1 MSCKPPP
8 SAAMSRLSSGAVRA
22 SEFNKDKA
30 PAEKLANCDTSHDVE
45 QQQQQQQ
52 QHHPEAKDAQISSI
66 FHSLGILDRFL
77 AVWIFLAMLIGIILG
92 NFVPSAGPALQQ
104 GRFIGVSV
112 PIAVG
117 LLVMMYPIL
126 CKVQYEKLYQ
136 VFRTREI
143 WIQLGFSVV
152 VNWIIA
158 PLFMLA
164 LSWAFLPDREGLRN
178 GLILVGVAR
187 CIAMVL
193 IWTSL
198 ARGDGDYCAILVA
211 VNSFLQIVLF
221 APVALLFIRV
231 IGQDDS
237 ISSISYSTVASA
249 VGVFLGIPLGAA
261 ILTRLSLIYTIGTK
275 TYNIRVIPFLAPWSL
290 IGLIYTIVVLFASQ
304 GSQVVH
310 QIVSVVRV
318 AAPLVVYFSV
328 IFSATLVVAR
338 KLGFRYGLACT
349 QAFTAASN
357 NFELAIAIAV
367 AAYGPDSDEALATT
381 VGPLIE
387 VPVLLGLV
395 YFIKWVARRYG
406 WED

>member
-1 MSCKPPP
+1 MS
-8 SAAMSRLSSGAVRA
+8 SSVSFDVVRG
-22 SEFNKDKA
+22 SESNKDKA
-30 PAEKLANCDTSHDVE
+30 PAEKLAGGGVNQDVE
-45 QQQQQQQ
+45 QQQQN
-52 QHHPEAKDAQISSI
+52 PETDEAQVSSI
-66 FHSLGILDRFL
+66 FKSLGILDRLL
-77 AVWIFLAMLIGIILG
+77 ALWIFLAMLIGILLG
-92 NFVPSAGPALQQ
+92 NFVPNAGPALQQ
-104 GRFIGVSV
+104 AI
-112 PIAVG
+112 G

-126 CKVQYEKLYQ
+126 CKVQYEKLHN
-136 VFRTREI
+136 VFRTREV
-143 WIQLGFSVV
+143 WIQLVFSAI
-152 VNWIIA
+152 VNWVVA

-164 LSWAFLPDREGLRN
+164 LSWAFLPDKPGLRN
-178 GLILVGVAR
+178 GLILVGIAR

-231 IGQDDS
+231 IGQDSS

-261 ILTRLSLIYTIGTK
+261 IITRLSLIYTVGNKAYTAK
-275 TYNIRVIPFLAPWSL
+275 VIPFLAPWSL
-290 IGLIYTIVVLFASQ
+290 VGLLYTIVVLFASQ

-328 IFSATLVVAR
+328 IFSATLLVAR

-367 AAYGPDSDEALATT
+367 ATYGPDSDEALATT

-395 YFIKWVARRYG
+395 YFIKWFARRNG
-406 WED
+406 WND

>member
-1 MSCKPPP
+1 MSALSTNATSKSDLAQHQQHPPEKTHG
-8 SAAMSRLSSGAVRA
+8 AGASRDIEQQPDLRQDGTT
-22 SEFNKDKA
+22 D
-30 PAEKLANCDTSHDVE
+30 DTSTF
-45 QQQQQQQ
+45 
-52 QHHPEAKDAQISSI
+52 K
-66 FHSLGILDRFL
+66 SLGVLDRFL
-77 AVWIFLAMLIGIILG
+77 AVWIFLAMLIGILLG
-92 NFVPSAGPALQQ
+92 NFVPNAGPALQQ
-104 GRFIGVSV
+104 GKFVGVSV

-126 CKVQYEKLYQ
+126 CKVQYEKLHEI
-136 VFRTREI
+136 FRTREI

-152 VNWIIA
+152 INWIIA

-164 LSWAFLPDREGLRN
+164 LSWAFLPDKEGLRN
-178 GLILVGVAR
+178 GLILVGIAR

-198 ARGDGDYCAILVA
+198 ARGDGNYCAILVA

-231 IGQDDS
+231 IGRDNS

-261 ILTRLSLIYTIGTK
+261 IVTRLVLLHTVGLK
-275 TYNIRVIPFLAPWSL
+275 TYTTKIIPFLAPWSL
-290 IGLIYTIVVLFASQ
+290 IGLLYTIIVLFASQ

-328 IFSATLVVAR
+328 IFSATLLVAR

-387 VPVLLGLV
+387 VPVLLALV
-395 YFIKWVARRYG
+395 YFVKWFARRHG

>member
-1 MSCKPPP
+1 MRDSRVKTDGDQVEKP
-8 SAAMSRLSSGAVRA
+8 SDNGVNR
-22 SEFNKDKA
+22 DI
-30 PAEKLANCDTSHDVE
+30 E
-45 QQQQQQQ
+45 QQQS
-52 QHHPEAKDAQISSI
+52 EGVEDAQNPSI
-66 FHSLGILDRFL
+66 FKSLGILHRFL
-77 AVWIFLAMLIGIILG
+77 AVWIFLAMLIGILLG
-92 NFVPSAGPALQQ
+92 NFVPNAGPALQQ
-104 GRFIGVSV
+104 GKFAGVSV

-126 CKVQYEKLYQ
+126 CKVQYEKLHTI
-136 VFRTREI
+136 FRTREV
-143 WIQLGFSVV
+143 WIQLGFSIIL
-152 VNWIIA
+152 NWIVA

-164 LSWAFLPDREGLRN
+164 LSWAFLPDKQGLRN

-198 ARGDGDYCAILVA
+198 ARGDGNYCAILVA

-231 IGQDDS
+231 IGQDHS

-249 VGVFLGIPLGAA
+249 VGIFLGIPLGAA
-261 ILTRLSLIYTIGTK
+261 ILTRLSLVYTIGVD
-275 TYNIRVIPFLAPWSL
+275 TYNNKIIPFLAPWSL
-290 IGLIYTIVVLFASQ
+290 IGLLYTIIVLFASQ

-328 IFSATLVVAR
+328 IFSATLLVAR
-338 KLGFRYGLACT
+338 RLGFRYGLACT

-367 AAYGPDSDEALATT
+367 AAYGPESDEALATT

-395 YFIKWVARRYG
+395 YFVKWFAKRYN

>member
-1 MSCKPPP
+1 MQDLRVKTDGNQVEKP
-8 SAAMSRLSSGAVRA
+8 REHGTNR
-22 SEFNKDKA
+22 
-30 PAEKLANCDTSHDVE
+30 DVE
-45 QQQQQQQ
+45 QQQ
-52 QHHPEAKDAQISSI
+52 SI
-66 FHSLGILDRFL
+66 ESTYEQGPSVFKSLVILDRFL
-77 AVWIFLAMLIGIILG
+77 AVWIFLAMLIGILLG
-92 NFVPSAGPALQQ
+92 NFVPNARPALQQ
-104 GRFIGVSV
+104 GKFAGVSV

-126 CKVQYEKLYQ
+126 CKVQYEKLHTI
-136 VFRTREI
+136 FRTREI
-143 WIQLGFSVV
+143 WIQLGFSIIL
-152 VNWIIA
+152 NWIVA

-164 LSWAFLPDREGLRN
+164 LSWAFLPDKQGLRN

-198 ARGDGDYCAILVA
+198 ARGDGNYCAILVA

-231 IGQDDS
+231 IGQDYS

-249 VGVFLGIPLGAA
+249 VGIFLGIPLGAA
-261 ILTRLSLIYTIGTK
+261 ILTRLSLVYTTGVD
-275 TYNIRVIPFLAPWSL
+275 TYNSKVIPFLAPWSL
-290 IGLIYTIVVLFASQ
+290 IGLLYTIIVLFASQ

-328 IFSATLVVAR
+328 IFSATLLVAR
-338 KLGFRYGLACT
+338 RLGFRYGLACT

-367 AAYGPDSDEALATT
+367 AAYGPESDEALATT

-395 YFIKWVARRYG
+395 YFVKWFAKRYN

>member
-1 MSCKPPP
+1 MP
-8 SAAMSRLSSGAVRA
+8 SNLSSDIVRGV
-22 SEFNKDKA
+22 EPNKDEA
-30 PAEKLANCDTSHDVE
+30 RAAKLAGGSVNPDIE
-45 QQQQQQQ
+45 QQHNPDIEEVQV
-52 QHHPEAKDAQISSI
+52 SSI
-66 FHSLGILDRFL
+66 FNSLGILDRFL
-77 AVWIFLAMLIGIILG
+77 ALWIFLAMLIGILLG
-92 NFVPSAGPALQQ
+92 NFVPNAGPALQQ
-104 GRFIGVSV
+104 AI
-112 PIAVG
+112 G

-126 CKVQYEKLYQ
+126 CKVQYEKLHD
-136 VFRTREI
+136 VFRTREV
-143 WIQLGFSVV
+143 WIQLGFSII
-152 VNWIIA
+152 VNWVIA

-164 LSWAFLPDREGLRN
+164 LSWAFLPDKEGLRN
-178 GLILVGVAR
+178 GLILVGIAR

-198 ARGDGDYCAILVA
+198 AKGDGDYCAILVA

-231 IGQDDS
+231 IGQDRS
-237 ISSISYSTVASA
+237 ISSISYSTAASA

-261 ILTRLSLIYTIGTK
+261 IITRMSLIYTVGSK
-275 TYNIRVIPFLAPWSL
+275 TYTVKVIPFLAPWSL
-290 IGLIYTIVVLFASQ
+290 VGLLYTIIVLFASQ

-328 IFSATLVVAR
+328 IFSATLLVAG

-367 AAYGPDSDEALATT
+367 ATYGPDSDEALATT

-395 YFIKWVARRYG
+395 YFIKWFARRYD
-406 WED
+406 WND

>member
-1 MSCKPPP
+1 MS
-8 SAAMSRLSSGAVRA
+8 SSLSPGVVRGFK
-22 SEFNKDKA
+22 SNNDEA
-30 PAEKLANCDTSHDVE
+30 PAEKPASSSVNQDVE
-45 QQQQQQQ
+45 QQQN
-52 QHHPEAKDAQISSI
+52 PETDEAQFSSVVK
-66 FHSLGILDRFL
+66 SLDILDRLL
-77 AVWIFLAMLIGIILG
+77 ALWIFLAMLIGILLG
-92 NFVPSAGPALQQ
+92 NFVPNAGPALQQ
-104 GRFIGVSV
+104 GKFVGVSV
-112 PIAVG
+112 PIAIG

-126 CKVQYEKLYQ
+126 CKVQYEKLHD

-143 WIQLGFSVV
+143 WIQLGFSVIINWV
-152 VNWIIA
+152 VA

-164 LSWAFLPDREGLRN
+164 LSWAFLPDKEGLRN
-178 GLILVGVAR
+178 GLILVGIAR

-198 ARGDGDYCAILVA
+198 AKGDGDYCAILVA
-211 VNSFLQIVLF
+211 INSFLQIVLF
-221 APVALLFIRV
+221 APVALFFIRV
-231 IGQDDS
+231 IGQDSS

-261 ILTRLSLIYTIGTK
+261 IITRLSLIYTIGSKAYTV
-275 TYNIRVIPFLAPWSL
+275 RVLPFLAPWSL
-290 IGLIYTIVVLFASQ
+290 VGLLYTIIVLFASQ
-304 GSQVVH
+304 GAQVVH

-328 IFSATLVVAR
+328 IFSATLLVAR

-367 AAYGPDSDEALATT
+367 ATYGPDSDEALATT

-395 YFIKWVARRYG
+395 YFIKWFARRYG
-406 WED
+406 WND

>member
-1 MSCKPPP
+1 MDMYRSP
-8 SAAMSRLSSGAVRA
+8 SDPSPSPARNQGGDV
-22 SEFNKDKA
+22 
-30 PAEKLANCDTSHDVE
+30 AEKADDGVSRDVE
-45 QQQQQQQ
+45 QQ
-52 QHHPEAKDAQISSI
+52 PRLDADSDKGTSV
-66 FHSLGILDRFL
+66 FKSLGLLDRFL
-77 AVWIFLAMLIGIILG
+77 AVWIFLAMLIGILLG
-92 NFVPSAGPALQQ
+92 NFVSSAGPALQQ
-104 GRFIGVSV
+104 GKFVGVSV

-126 CKVQYEKLYQ
+126 CKVQYEKLHD

-152 VNWIIA
+152 INWIIA

-178 GLILVGVAR
+178 GLILVGIAR

-211 VNSFLQIVLF
+211 VNSFLQIVFF

-231 IGQDDS
+231 IGRDDS

-261 ILTRLSLIYTIGTK
+261 IITRFSLVYSVGAT
-275 TYNIRVIPFLAPWSL
+275 TYNSRVVPFLAPWSL
-290 IGLIYTIVVLFASQ
+290 VGLLYTIIVLFASQ

-310 QIVSVVRV
+310 QIVSVLRV

-328 IFSATLVVAR
+328 IFSATLLVAR
-338 KLGFRYGLACT
+338 RLGFRYGLACT

-367 AAYGPDSDEALATT
+367 AAYGPESDEALATT

-395 YFIKWVARRYG
+395 YFVQWFSRQHG

>member
-1 MSCKPPP
+1 MST
-8 SAAMSRLSSGAVRA
+8 SISSGAVRG
-22 SEFNKDKA
+22 SESNKDEAA
-30 PAEKLANCDTSHDVE
+30 PAEKLASGSVDQDVE
-45 QQQQQQQ
+45 RQQN
-52 QHHPEAKDAQISSI
+52 PETDEAQVSSV
-66 FHSLGILDRFL
+66 FKSLGILDRLL
-77 AVWIFLAMLIGIILG
+77 ALWIFLAMLIGILLG
-92 NFVPSAGPALQQ
+92 NFVPNAGPALQQ
-104 GRFIGVSV
+104 GKFVGVSV
-112 PIAVG
+112 PIGKFLHLNACGTIG

-126 CKVQYEKLYQ
+126 CKVQYEKLHD

-143 WIQLGFSVV
+143 WIQLGFSAII
-152 VNWIIA
+152 NWVIA

-164 LSWAFLPDREGLRN
+164 LSWAFLPDKEGLRN
-178 GLILVGVAR
+178 GLILVGIAR

-221 APVALLFIRV
+221 APVALLFVKV
-231 IGQDDS
+231 IGQDSS

-261 ILTRLSLIYTIGTK
+261 IITRLSLIYTVGKKAYTVK
-275 TYNIRVIPFLAPWSL
+275 VIPFLAPWSL
-290 IGLIYTIVVLFASQ
+290 VGLLYTIIILFASQ

-328 IFSATLVVAR
+328 IFSATLLVAR

-367 AAYGPDSDEALATT
+367 ATYGPNSDEALATT

-395 YFIKWVARRYG
+395 YLIRWFARRNK
-406 WED
+406 WND

>member
-1 MSCKPPP
+1 MS
-8 SAAMSRLSSGAVRA
+8 SLSSGIVRE
-22 SEFNKDKA
+22 SDSNKDEA
-30 PAEKLANCDTSHDVE
+30 PAEKLARGDVDHDVE
-45 QQQQQQQ
+45 QQQN
-52 QHHPEAKDAQISSI
+52 PKAGNAQVSSI
-66 FHSLGILDRFL
+66 FKSLGILDRFL
-77 AVWIFLAMLIGIILG
+77 AVWIFLAMLIGILLG
-92 NFVPSAGPALQQ
+92 NFVPNAGPALQQ
-104 GRFIGVSV
+104 GKFV
-112 PIAVG
+112 AVG

-126 CKVQYEKLYQ
+126 CKVQYEKLHD

-143 WIQLGFSVV
+143 WIQLGFSVI

-164 LSWAFLPDREGLRN
+164 LSWAFLPDKEGLRN
-178 GLILVGVAR
+178 GLILVGIAR

-198 ARGDGDYCAILVA
+198 AKGDGDYCAILVA

-231 IGQDDS
+231 IGQDNS

-261 ILTRLSLIYTIGTK
+261 VLTRLSLIYTIGTK
-275 TYNIRVIPFLAPWSL
+275 TYSAKVIPFLAPWSL
-290 IGLIYTIVVLFASQ
+290 VGLLYTIIVLFASQ

-328 IFSATLVVAR
+328 IFSATLLVAR

-395 YFIKWVARRYG
+395 YFIKWFARRYG

>member
-1 MSCKPPP
+1 MSALSTNATSKSDLAQHQQHPPEKTHG
-8 SAAMSRLSSGAVRA
+8 AGASRDIEQQPDLRQDGTT
-22 SEFNKDKA
+22 D
-30 PAEKLANCDTSHDVE
+30 DTSTF
-45 QQQQQQQ
+45 
-52 QHHPEAKDAQISSI
+52 K
-66 FHSLGILDRFL
+66 SLGVLDRFL
-77 AVWIFLAMLIGIILG
+77 AVWIFLAMLIGILLG
-92 NFVPSAGPALQQ
+92 NFVPNAEPALQQ
-104 GRFIGVSV
+104 GKFFGVSV

-126 CKVQYEKLYQ
+126 CKVQYEKLHEI
-136 VFRTREI
+136 FRTREI

-152 VNWIIA
+152 INWIIA
-158 PLFMLA
+158 PFFMLA
-164 LSWAFLPDREGLRN
+164 LSWAFLPDKEGLRN
-178 GLILVGVAR
+178 GLILVGIAR

-198 ARGDGDYCAILVA
+198 ARGDGNYCAILVA

-231 IGQDDS
+231 IGRDNS

-261 ILTRLSLIYTIGTK
+261 IVTRLVLLHTVGLK
-275 TYNIRVIPFLAPWSL
+275 TYTTKIIPFLAPWSL
-290 IGLIYTIVVLFASQ
+290 IGLLYTIIVLFASQ

-328 IFSATLVVAR
+328 IFSATLLVAR

-387 VPVLLGLV
+387 VPVLLALV
-395 YFIKWVARRYG
+395 YFVKWFARRHG